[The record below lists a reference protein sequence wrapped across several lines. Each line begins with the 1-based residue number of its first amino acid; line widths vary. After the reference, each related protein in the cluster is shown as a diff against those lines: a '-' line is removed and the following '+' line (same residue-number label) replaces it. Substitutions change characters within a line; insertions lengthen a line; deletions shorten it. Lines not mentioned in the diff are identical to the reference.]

1 MNQKKELTW
10 SSVKSEPEGRREQER
25 GGIRRRQTDRRD
37 IRKETFL
44 ADDFL
49 YLRSPRPPTLVQ
61 FMKDQSFPLKVKSI

>member
-49 YLRSPRPPTLVQ
+49 YLRKRGIPESGDSQVMMTIARIVLT
-61 FMKDQSFPLKVKSI
+61 S